1 MKTEAHAMNSKH
13 RSPFLRGLLMAL
25 LVGLLA
31 ACASAPT
38 PQLHRASHLPGQSDR
53 PQDADAI
60 RHDVLQELGNEMPQ
74 PVIRRGTGARINE
87 AVAASP
93 PPQLASSGQ
102 ASFNFEGES
111 IQAVVKAILGDML
124 GQSYSIAPG
133 VQGTVTV
140 ATQHPVGAAG
150 AMSLLDQVLAQNGAR
165 MVYSDGRYNIVPADQ
180 ALLNGAVPRTG
191 APALARGFET
201 RVIPLQYI
209 SATEMAK
216 ILKPYARQ
224 GAIVSAD
231 GGRNLI
237 TVAGTRAELENY
249 LRTIRV
255 FDVNWMASMSV
266 GVYPLQSGRAS
277 DVVQDLERVFGAQ
290 SNSPVAG
297 MFRFMPLDSTNSI
310 MVITSQPAYLDQI
323 QQWIDRIEGGSGD
336 GRLFSYELK
345 YIKARDLADR
355 LLEVF
360 GGAPAQAGGG
370 GGGGPSLMPGLE
382 STEIRDAGVD
392 DRSGVSAADI
402 GGSRDD
408 AGIAAGGGSAN
419 GAGSLG
425 EGGSLPQARSGNGR
439 VTLRVGG
446 TAVGVSA
453 VEDTNSLLVRAT
465 PAQWRSIRQ
474 VIERLD
480 VMPMQV
486 HIEAQVLSVALKGQL
501 QYGVNWFFKNSLDDA
516 GLPYPTGR
524 NSFGTHGGS
533 IAPGIDGGS
542 LLSWT
547 FLGHS
552 AAAIVQALDN
562 VTDVRT
568 LSSPSVMAQNNR
580 EATLNVG
587 QKIPIASVSFNPA
600 MGGANGTY
608 SQVQYLDTGI
618 ILKVR
623 PRITRDGMVF
633 LDIVQEVSRP
643 TGIADANGNVR
654 IDTSKVT
661 TSAVAPSGETVVLAG
676 LISDGTTRGSSGIP
690 GLSRIPIIGGLFGQ
704 QGSGKT
710 RDELVILITP
720 TVVRNPME
728 ARELTDEYTRR
739 FRGME
744 PIRPSRQ

>member
-1 MKTEAHAMNSKH
+1 MTEAKIMKPERTLS
-13 RSPFLRGLLMAL
+13 RFRPLLAAL
-25 LVGLLA
+25 LAGLLA

-38 PQLHRASHLPGQSDR
+38 ARMERSEQVTNQSTLP
-53 PQDADAI
+53 PDANAI
-60 RHDVLQELGNEMPQ
+60 RRDVLEELGNESPR
-74 PVIRRGTGARINE
+74 PVIRRGTAPRINDR
-87 AVAASP
+87 VAALP
-93 PPQLASSGQ
+93 PPALASSGQ
-102 ASFNFEGES
+102 ATFNFEGES
-111 IQAVVKAILGDML
+111 VQAVVKAILGDML

-140 ATQHPVGAAG
+140 ATQRPVGAAG
-150 AMSLLDQVLAQNGAR
+150 ALSLLDQVLAQNGAR

-180 ALLNGAVPRTG
+180 ALVNGVVPRTG
-191 APALARGFET
+191 SPALARGYES
-201 RVIPLQYI
+201 RVITLRYI
-209 SATEMAK
+209 SAAEMEK

-224 GAIVSAD
+224 GSIVSVD
-231 GGRNLI
+231 SGRNII
-237 TVAGTRAELENY
+237 TIAGTRAELENY
-249 LRTIRV
+249 QRTVQI
-255 FDVNWMASMSV
+255 FDVDWMSSMSV

-277 DVVQDLERVFGAQ
+277 DVVQDLERVFGEQ
-290 SNSPVAG
+290 GHTPVAG
-297 MFRFMPLDSTNSI
+297 MFRFMPLDSTNSV

-345 YIKARDLADR
+345 YIRARDLANR
-355 LLEVF
+355 LAEVF
-360 GGAPAQAGGG
+360 GGAPERDGGG
-370 GGGGPSLMPGLE
+370 SGPVSMMPGLE
-382 STEIRDAGVD
+382 STEIRDSGVD
-392 DRSGVSAADI
+392 DRSGGSAATI
-402 GGSRDD
+402 GGSREGD
-408 AGIAAGGGSAN
+408 AGGVGGGT
-419 GAGSLG
+419 GVGRG
-425 EGGSLPQARSGNGR
+425 EGASLPQNTASGGSR
-439 VTLRVGG
+439 VTLQVDGSR
-446 TAVGVSA
+446 VGVSA
-453 VEDTNSLLVRAT
+453 VDDTNSLLVRAT
-465 PAQWRSIRQ
+465 PGQWRSIRQ

-501 QYGVNWFFKNSLDDA
+501 QYGVNWFFRNSLPTA
-516 GLPYPTGR
+516 LLPYPTGR
-524 NSFGTHGGS
+524 NSFGGY
-533 IAPGIDGGS
+533 AGS
-542 LLSWT
+542 LTPPALGGDSALSWT

-552 AAAIVQALDN
+552 AAAIVNALDS

-568 LSSPSVMAQNNR
+568 LSSPSVLTQNNR

-654 IDTSKVT
+654 IDTSRVS

-676 LISDGTTRGSSGIP
+676 LISDGTTQGSSGMP
-690 GLSRIPIIGGLFGQ
+690 GLSRIPVLGGLFGQ
-704 QGSGKT
+704 QGNSKT

-720 TVVRNPME
+720 TVVRDPLE
-728 ARELTDEYTRR
+728 ARALTDEYGQR
-739 FRGME
+739 FRALE
-744 PIRPSRQ
+744 PIYKPKQ